1 VIALLLVLLGAGA
14 VTGLAVLLVELSGR
28 RLEARGRAAIR
39 QQLQAQAGERQIQ
52 AITQAAVAQMLR
64 VAREQRPR

>member
-1 VIALLLVLLGAGA
+1 MIALLLVLLGAGA